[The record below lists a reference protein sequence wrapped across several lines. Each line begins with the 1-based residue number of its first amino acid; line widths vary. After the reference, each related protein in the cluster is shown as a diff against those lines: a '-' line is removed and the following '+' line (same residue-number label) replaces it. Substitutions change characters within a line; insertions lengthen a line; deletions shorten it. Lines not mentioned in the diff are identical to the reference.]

1 MSTDSLTLP
10 PIRRISG
17 MVTLPGSKSLSNR
30 MLLLSALAHGK
41 TRLENVL
48 DSEDVALMVT
58 ALRQLGV
65 GVEGDLQAGVLT
77 VSGRG
82 GPLQVGTPPGGT
94 HALFLGNAGTAM
106 RPLTA
111 VLTLG
116 EGEYTLSGAPR
127 MHQRPIGDLVDG
139 LRQLGASVTYAGDE
153 GFPPLRIEARGLP
166 GGEAAISGATSSQ
179 FLTALLL
186 AAPLARGPVTLRIVD
201 KLVSVPYVR
210 MTLALMERFGVTVER
225 EGWERFHIPA
235 GQGYVSPGGALVE
248 GDASSA
254 SYFLAGAA
262 ITGSRGGGGSRG
274 SRGHTV
280 RVRGCGTDSLQGD
293 ARFAEVL
300 ERMGA
305 VVRWEPGAIE
315 VEGGPGRLR
324 GIDADL
330 EHMPDAAM
338 TLAVAALFAEGPTTL
353 RGIANWRVKETD
365 RMAAV
370 STELGK
376 LGARTE
382 VGENHLTV
390 HPPERLRPASI
401 KTYDDHRMAMAFAL
415 AACGDVPV
423 TIEDP
428 GCVAKTFP
436 DFFQVLAG
444 LTDPAIPFP
453 ETVK

>member
-17 MVTLPGSKSLSNR
+17 EVTLPGSKSLSNR
-30 MLLLSALAHGK
+30 MLLLAALARGE

-48 DSEDVALMVT
+48 DSEDVAVMVA

-65 GVEGDLQAGVLT
+65 EVEGDLQAGTLSVA
-77 VSGRG
+77 GRG
-82 GPLQVGTPPGGT
+82 GPLLFEAPPVGAPPGGA
-94 HALFLGNAGTAM
+94 HELFLGNAGTAM

-116 EGEYTLSGAPR
+116 EGNYSLSGVPR
-127 MHQRPIGDLVDG
+127 MHERPIGDLVDG
-139 LRQLGASVTYAGDE
+139 LRQLGASVTCLERE

-186 AAPLARGPVTLRIVD
+186 AAPLAQSPVTLSIVD

-210 MTLALMERFGVTVER
+210 MTLALMERFGVRVER
-225 EGWERFHIPA
+225 EGWERFRIPS
-235 GQGYVSPGGALVE
+235 GQGYVSPGAALVE

-254 SYFLAGAA
+254 SYFLTGAA
-262 ITGSRGGGGSRG
+262 ITGGRG
-274 SRGHTV
+274 SKGSIV

-305 VVRWEPGAIE
+305 AVRWEPAAIE
-315 VEGGPGRLR
+315 VEGVPGRLR
-324 GIDADL
+324 GIEADL
-330 EHMPDAAM
+330 EDMPDAAM

-382 VGENHLTV
+382 VGEHHLTV

-401 KTYDDHRMAMAFAL
+401 RTYDDHRMAMAFAL

-444 LTDPAIPFP
+444 LTDPAIPVP
-453 ETVK
+453 GAAK